1 MLLTCIGIFFARVL
15 DVSFG
20 TLRTVYTVKGKEL
33 IASVIAFIEVLI
45 WFIVAREALS
55 GPLEHPILIA
65 VSYAGGYATG
75 TLIGTTISNLFVDGL
90 VMVQAIIEK
99 NDQNLINKIRK
110 QGYGISIVPLKK
122 EADNIKKEMLLIETS
137 KKNIKNLANLIKKEK
152 PNAFIIISETKMVQ
166 NGLLK

>member
-55 GPLEHPILIA
+55 GPLEHPLLIA
-65 VSYAGGYATG
+65 VSYSGGYATG
-75 TLIGTTISNLFVDGL
+75 TLIGTTISNLFVSGL
-90 VMVQAIIEK
+90 VMVQAITQK
-99 NDQNLINKIRK
+99 DDKKLITKIRK
-110 QGYGISIVPLKK
+110 QGYGVSIIPLKG
-122 EADNIKKEMLLIETS
+122 EMDTTKKEMLLIETN
-137 KKNIKNLANLIKKEK
+137 KKNLKSLIALIKKEE
-152 PNAFIIISETKMVQ
+152 PNAFIIVSETKMVQ